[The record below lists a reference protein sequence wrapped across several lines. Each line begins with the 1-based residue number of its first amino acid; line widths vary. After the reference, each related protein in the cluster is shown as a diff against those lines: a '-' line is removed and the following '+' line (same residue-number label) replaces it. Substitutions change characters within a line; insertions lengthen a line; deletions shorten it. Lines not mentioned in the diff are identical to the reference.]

1 MGKST
6 IDSVRDMIWPCTK
19 LIQIA
24 HFPYKVCGN
33 RAALNTLIILY
44 KYTYIYAWYTLF
56 SGTPM
61 AVHWFIAFSYLLI
74 HNKTTIFTTT
84 YHLLIRLVGESIWI
98 NLDHPK
104 IEPRLI
110 ITIKPRWIIIPFVDI
125 NHQYIIV
132 RVYVKN
138 TTSYHIYILLP
149 YHHTFLKQYHH
160 DFPITHRIHVCYIW

>member
-44 KYTYIYAWYTLF
+44 KYILIFMYDIPYFQTHPWLF
-56 SGTPM
+56 IGFLPFLVDSQ
-61 AVHWFIAFSYLLI
+61 HNNYLHHYLPS
-74 HNKTTIFTTT
+74 
-84 YHLLIRLVGESIWI
+84 IRLLGESIWI

-104 IEPRLI
+104 IEPRWI
-110 ITIKPRWIIIPFVDI
+110 ITIKPRCWLIYS
-125 NHQYIIV
+125 NY
-132 RVYVKN
+132 
-138 TTSYHIYILLP
+138 TLIYIYTLWW
-149 YHHTFLKQYHH
+149 Y
-160 DFPITHRIHVCYIW
+160 